1 MSKFR
6 KIVENIVNNS
16 VNNMLLEAKQVG
28 LLYHSTTTDG
38 LKAILTSNKMTS
50 YQHRGIAFSSDKMEF
65 FGEYPVEL
73 VVDGNKLSE
82 NYKVTRLQPDFY
94 EVNVVGRGK
103 KPLYLT
109 GDEDHDDELYHQM
122 TPDDDPHVVN
132 NIKNYIVGFVVN
144 KAYCETQEEVQE
156 LYKIINTYCPHKEI
170 EVIDTENTNGNL
182 GRGYDNNEYRVN
194 SIKKAI
200 ESKIKPLIDNNIAS
214 VNIEIISD
222 PNDFFER
229 KYRTIVISYFSNINN
244 SDKIVED
251 AISEYKTEDMF
262 EEKTYKKG
270 SNTLKKI
277 FLKLGIVW

>member
-6 KIVENIVNNS
+6 KIVENIVNNG

-109 GDEDHDDELYHQM
+109 GDEDRDDELYHQM

-222 PNDFFER
+222 SNDFFER
-229 KYRTIVISYFSNINN
+229 KYRTIVISYLSNINN

-251 AISEYKTEDMF
+251 AIKEYKKEDMF